1 MVSGMRRS
9 LSLEIKPTGEQAT
22 RVPRVCSITDALAL
36 VGDRYAL
43 LIVRELRYGRTRFTQ
58 LLNGTGAP
66 RDVLTRRLRELEE
79 ADIVERRLYSER
91 PPRYEY
97 VLTEAGEELHP
108 VLLQLKEWGDRHLN
122 AGAEPVIFRHTCGAE
137 FHATTV
143 CEACRK
149 PIAAGD
155 LTVAGGTHPVDA
167 TL

>member
-1 MVSGMRRS
+1 VAR
-9 LSLEIKPTGEQAT
+9 I
-22 RVPRVCSITDALAL
+22 CSITDALAL
-36 VGDRYAL
+36 VGERYSL
-43 LIVRELRYGRTRFTQ
+43 LVVREIRYGRTRFTQ

-79 ADIVERRLYSER
+79 AGIVERRPYSER

-97 VLTEAGEELHP
+97 LLTEAGEELHP

-122 AGAEPVIFRHTCGAE
+122 PGAEPVIFEHTCGAE

-143 CEACRK
+143 CEACRE
-149 PIAAGD
+149 PIRAGD
-155 LTVAGGTHPVDA
+155 LKVAGGTHPVEA

>member
-1 MVSGMRRS
+1 VSTKG
-9 LSLEIKPTGEQAT
+9 KPT
-22 RVPRVCSITDALAL
+22 RRVCSITDAMAI
-36 VGDRYAL
+36 VGDRYSL
-43 LIVRELRYGRTRFTQ
+43 LIVREIRYGRTRFTQ

-91 PPRYEY
+91 PPRHEY
-97 VLTEAGEELHP
+97 VLTAAGEELHP

-122 AGAEPVIFRHTCGAE
+122 AGSEPVIFQHTCGAE

-143 CEACRK
+143 CEVCRK

-155 LTVAGGTHPVDA
+155 LTVSGGTHPVDA

>member
-1 MVSGMRRS
+1 M
-9 LSLEIKPTGEQAT
+9 A
-22 RVPRVCSITDALAL
+22 RVCSITDALSL
-36 VGDRYAL
+36 VGERYSL
-43 LIVRELRYGRTRFTQ
+43 LVVREIRYGRTRFTQ
-58 LLNGTGAP
+58 LLNGTGAA

-79 ADIVERRLYSER
+79 AGIVERRLYSER

-122 AGAEPVIFRHTCGAE
+122 AGAEPVIFEHTCGAE

-143 CEACRK
+143 CEACGK
-149 PIAAGD
+149 PIRGGD
-155 LTVAGGTHPVDA
+155 LTVSGGTHPVEA

>member
-1 MVSGMRRS
+1 M
-9 LSLEIKPTGEQAT
+9 
-22 RVPRVCSITDALAL
+22 PRVCSITDALAL
-36 VGDRYAL
+36 VGERYSL
-43 LIVRELRYGRTRFTQ
+43 LIVREIRYGHTRFTQ

-91 PPRYEY
+91 PPRHEY
-97 VLTEAGEELHP
+97 VLTAAGEELHP

-122 AGAEPVIFRHTCGAE
+122 AGAEPVIFQHTCGAE

-143 CEACRK
+143 CEACGE
-149 PIAAGD
+149 PIRSGD
-155 LTVAGGTHPVDA
+155 LEVTGGTHPVDA